1 MQHINPRKRHKA
13 RCFALQALYQWQ
25 LTGNDIDEIVLR
37 FISEMNQKKT
47 DIHYFRQLVHEIV
60 QQTPS
65 LDTTFAAYLDR
76 SLDALGPIELAIL
89 RLSTYE
95 MIACPDLPY
104 KVVLNEAIELA
115 KTFAAED
122 AHKYINAILDK
133 VAVKLRHLEVNAG
146 M

>member
-1 MQHINPRKRHKA
+1 MQAISPRKRHKA

-37 FISEMNQKKT
+37 FVGEMNEKKT
-47 DIHYFRQLVHEIV
+47 DVHYFRQLTHEIV
-60 QQTPS
+60 QQIPS
-65 LDTTFAAYLDR
+65 LDAEFSPYLDR
-76 SLDALGPIELAIL
+76 SLEELGPIELAIL

-95 MIACPDLPY
+95 MLHCPELPY

-122 AHKYINAILDK
+122 AHKYINAVLDK
-133 VAVKLRHLEVNAG
+133 VAAKQRHLEVNAG
-146 M
+146 A